1 MMMASQVDRFG
12 NQNISAIGPPDR
24 PKVQLVGCRGGPGN
38 SVNHPT
44 SYWVPDHSPRTFID
58 TVDVVCGVGYDRAT
72 AAGPGALRFH
82 DVRRVV
88 SNLGVFDFGGEG
100 HSMRLVSVHPGV
112 ALADVVAA
120 TAFPLAIDGD
130 VPETRRPTDAEL
142 ALLDELDPRG
152 AREREVKS

>member
-1 MMMASQVDRFG
+1 
-12 NQNISAIGPPDR
+12 
-24 PKVQLVGCRGGPGN
+24 
-38 SVNHPT
+38 
-44 SYWVPDHSPRTFID
+44 
-58 TVDVVCGVGYDRAT
+58 
-72 AAGPGALRFH
+72 
-82 DVRRVV
+82 V

-142 ALLDELDPRG
+142 PPCWTSSIRG
-152 AREREVKS
+152 GHASGEVKS